1 VADSLWNQSKAC
13 LMFNLVLALLAGGV
27 TIAAPCTL
35 PMLPILLGASAGQSG
50 KARPAL
56 IALGFVVSFSATA
69 LVLSAATRVLDFD
82 PNSLR
87 TGAVILLLGF
97 GLLMIWPRPFEW
109 LSVQAGGLISGH
121 SAGSPTFRQG
131 NIGGFILGTTL
142 GLVWTPCAGPVLG
155 SILTI
160 VATSS
165 DTAWASLLLVVY
177 AIGAAVP
184 MLAIAYG
191 GQAVTTRVR
200 SIAQISP
207 RLQQG
212 FGIVVIA
219 FAIASYFQYDTLIVA
234 WLTKFYPSGQIGL

>member
-1 VADSLWNQSKAC
+1 ML
-13 LMFNLVLALLAGGV
+13 NLVLALFAGVV

-35 PMLPILLGASAGQSG
+35 PVLPILLGASVSQTS

-56 IALGFVVSFSATA
+56 IALGFVVSFSAVA
-69 LVLSAATRVLDFD
+69 LLLGFITRVFDFD
-82 PNSLR
+82 PNVLR
-87 TGAVILLLGF
+87 TGAAILLLGF
-97 GLLMIWPRPFEW
+97 GLLMIWPAPFEW
-109 LSVQAGGLISGH
+109 LSIRIGGLT
-121 SAGSPTFRQG
+121 AGAAGAGVNARQG
-131 NIGGFILGTTL
+131 NVGGFILGTTL

-160 VATSS
+160 VATSK

-177 AIGAAVP
+177 AIGAAIP

-200 SIAQISP
+200 SIARISP

-212 FGIVVIA
+212 FGVVVIG

-234 WLTKFYPSGQIGL
+234 WLTGFYPNGQIGL